1 MIETYAIIALALLV
15 AGISIGITA
24 IVSVG
29 IRREEKIHREE
40 KFLSLKDARSPGNAA
55 RAARAFHSVYTR
67 TQQVDHRGAHQ
78 RDNLL
83 VLTGGGPPA

>member
-1 MIETYAIIALALLV
+1 MIETYAIIALALLA
-15 AGISIGITA
+15 AGMSIGITA

-29 IRREEKIHREE
+29 VRREERIHREE
-40 KFLSLKDARSPGNAA
+40 KHRSVKDVHSPSRAA
-55 RAARAFHSVYTR
+55 SAARAFHSVYTR